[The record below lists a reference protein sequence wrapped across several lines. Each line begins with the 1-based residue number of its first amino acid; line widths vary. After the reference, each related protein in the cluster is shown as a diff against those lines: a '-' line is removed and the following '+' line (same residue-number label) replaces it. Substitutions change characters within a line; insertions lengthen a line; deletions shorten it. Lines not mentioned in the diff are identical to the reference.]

1 MSKKHRSKDSL
12 VKLRESRNKHIRIIN
27 DIENKIVNDVL
38 VQYESK
44 NERDQLIQDARTFQY
59 SEEKT
64 KKIESVFQND
74 DMNKVMNYNNA
85 SDIIDARQFIQERK
99 NESFFSK
106 IANVIIINDED

>member
-1 MSKKHRSKDSL
+1 MSKKHCSKDSL
-12 VKLRESRNKHIRIIN
+12 VKMRENRNKHVRITKG
-27 DIENKIVNDVL
+27 IENKIVNSVL

-59 SEEKT
+59 SEEKI

-74 DMNKVMNYNNA
+74 DMNNVMNYNDA
-85 SDIIDARQFIQERK
+85 SDIIDARQFILEHK